1 MGAKRIARRS
11 KIKPFIKVSPGPG
24 VSHLVKTWLIR
35 SPAYDPLQTVNYAHL
50 LPTRY
55 ALELESLK
63 GTVSSETFKEPT
75 QREDAKKAIKKH
87 FEERYARGANRWFF
101 TKLRF

>member
-1 MGAKRIARRS
+1 LAFADCL
-11 KIKPFIKVSPGPG
+11 PLNVSLD
-24 VSHLVKTWLIR
+24 S
-35 SPAYDPLQTVNYAHL
+35 AQTVNYAHL

-63 GTVSSETFKEPT
+63 GSVSSETFKEPT

-87 FEERYARGANRWFF
+87 FEERYARGANRWCES
-101 TKLRF
+101 TLSRFVKCDTGQFG